1 MAAIADLD
9 DLLQNYFFLEKL
21 IKELCTANKE
31 LKDELTVSD
40 KRLYFY
46 ASTEKTTNADMKK
59 LMETVQDYQI
69 MLSDYDKTKE
79 ENRQLTSNLQE
90 CKDQI
95 KKIEQEHEENRKESL
110 QHIHELQEGQKNEII
125 RIQNQANEF
134 VCNEISI
141 YETKL
146 KSLAKE
152 IEVLKSR
159 LTQKERDYQFQLDK
173 TKLECDS
180 KLQYMQQKQISQAK
194 NSSVTARNDIL
205 RKKLQHQ
212 QVELENELK
221 TLRAQCTY
229 QVQQITDL
237 QHQLKLQNKK
247 YQEQS
252 KQHQDLLKRQERA
265 IRQSQAESRQSQGE
279 VRRLQSQLKQAHES
293 VTTLQRNV
301 DEHKERQVEQ
311 TVAPR
316 RKKSMFNPNN
326 NRLGPLT

>member
-79 ENRQLTSNLQE
+79 ENRQLTSNLEE

-134 VCNEISI
+134 V
-141 YETKL
+141 
-146 KSLAKE
+146 
-152 IEVLKSR
+152 
-159 LTQKERDYQFQLDK
+159 
-173 TKLECDS
+173 
-180 KLQYMQQKQISQAK
+180 
-194 NSSVTARNDIL
+194 
-205 RKKLQHQ
+205 
-212 QVELENELK
+212 
-221 TLRAQCTY
+221 
-229 QVQQITDL
+229 
-237 QHQLKLQNKK
+237 
-247 YQEQS
+247 
-252 KQHQDLLKRQERA
+252 
-265 IRQSQAESRQSQGE
+265 
-279 VRRLQSQLKQAHES
+279 
-293 VTTLQRNV
+293 
-301 DEHKERQVEQ
+301 
-311 TVAPR
+311 
-316 RKKSMFNPNN
+316 
-326 NRLGPLT
+326 

>member
-1 MAAIADLD
+1 MAAITDLD

-21 IKELCTANKE
+21 IKELSTANKE

-46 ASTEKTTNADMKK
+46 ASNEKTTNADMKK
-59 LMETVQDYQI
+59 LMETVQDYQN
-69 MLSDYDKTKE
+69 MLSDYDKAKE
-79 ENRQLTSNLQE
+79 ENRQLTSNLEE
-90 CKDQI
+90 CKCQI
-95 KKIEQEHEENRKESL
+95 KKIEQ
-110 QHIHELQEGQKNEII
+110 
-125 RIQNQANEF
+125 
-134 VCNEISI
+134 
-141 YETKL
+141 
-146 KSLAKE
+146 
-152 IEVLKSR
+152 
-159 LTQKERDYQFQLDK
+159 
-173 TKLECDS
+173 CDS

-221 TLRAQCTY
+221 ALRAQCTN

-265 IRQSQAESRQSQGE
+265 IRQSQAESRQSQVE

-301 DEHKERQVEQ
+301 DEYKERKVEQ
-311 TVAPR
+311 AVAPR

-326 NRLGPLT
+326 NRLGGPLT